1 MRNKR
6 RIIFAIVGLLLLV
19 SCEERS
25 SELLVENESV
35 NSNQEYVNNEH
46 ALNEL
51 QPVILGEKLENPFSV
66 ENMQL
71 ALDSLM
77 SKPNELEEAG
87 VTNRS
92 ASCVEIYPTDWY
104 ICFKVD
110 STQFNKLILDTTL
123 TLSQIPLDYEII
135 QEGDYLEEFQES
147 DIKTLYTVVK
157 PGYINP
163 DGIDF
168 EILEELFIPENSE
181 YYSETNISQTNIE
194 NRSFSRKIMDDNFV
208 TALLIQSFILTGNE
222 NQLPNKNQIEN
233 RMMFEECVQKSFLW
247 WTWTDCNICYYPEGT
262 VKIQT
267 PKGYEPV
274 KGIKMVMWRW
284 FTRIEAVTDKNGY
297 YKSKTKLNKL
307 LCTNNIQCY
316 LQMVGQNGENQ
327 WSMNVSVAGA
337 VCLWN
342 DSYNLGSFH
351 PDRND
356 FKINVSHKAWGK
368 CLINKAIY
376 DYIDIARENNLTLP
390 PKQLK
395 VAVHDKMRSSS
406 APLLNNHLNSS
417 FTAGAKNYLDV
428 ILGGFGETVVYAM
441 LWWGL
446 PDLMLCYE
454 PNLNLYERMIST
466 VWHELTHATHVQAMK
481 NNKGEWFA
489 SKYWSNNVYQQAKN
503 AMTSPNGDPYGK
515 KGGDYWEYI
524 ALSEGWA
531 NYRQWKIS
539 KEFLKYNSI
548 QMVKYGH
555 SKYDATPYSRVN
567 EIEYRYAALIN
578 DISSYVSDK
587 VFEKGIASCNTISEF
602 KNYLIREKSN
612 YATIIKNEFDKYEE
626 FN

>member
-1 MRNKR
+1 MT
-6 RIIFAIVGLLLLV
+6 IAGLLFLIG
-19 SCEERS
+19 CEDRS
-25 SELLVENESV
+25 AEFSTVNESV
-35 NSNQEYVNNEH
+35 DLPQESVVDECID
-46 ALNEL
+46 NEL
-51 QPVILGEKLENPFSV
+51 RPIILGDRLENPFSI

-71 ALDSLM
+71 ALDSLR

-87 VTNRS
+87 VINRS
-92 ASCVEIYPTDWY
+92 ASNVEIYPTDWY

-110 STQFNKLILDTTL
+110 STQFNKLVLDTTL
-123 TLSQIPLDYEII
+123 TLSQIPLDYEIV

-147 DIKTLYTVVK
+147 EIKTLYTVVK

-168 EILEELFIPENSE
+168 EVIEELFIPENSE
-181 YYSETNISQTNIE
+181 YYIETEINQTGVE
-194 NRSFSRKIMDDNFV
+194 NRAFDGKTMDDDFV

-222 NQLPNKNQIEN
+222 NQLPNKGQVEN
-233 RMMFEECVQKSFLW
+233 RMMFEECAQKSFLW
-247 WTWTDCNICYYPEGT
+247 WSWTDCGIYYYPEGT
-262 VKIQT
+262 VKLQT

-274 KGIKMVMWRW
+274 KGIKVVMWRW
-284 FTRIEAVTDKNGY
+284 FTRIEAITDNNGY
-297 YKSKTKLNKL
+297 YKSRTKLNKL

-316 LQMVGQNGENQ
+316 LQMVGQNGDNK
-327 WSMNVSVAGA
+327 WTMNLSIGGVL
-337 VCLWN
+337 CLWN
-342 DSYNLGSFH
+342 ESYNLGSFS

-356 FKINVSHKAWGK
+356 FKISVNHKAWGK

-376 DYIDIARENNLTLP
+376 DYIDIARENDLTLP

-395 VAVHDKMRSSS
+395 VAIHDKLRSSS
-406 APLLNNHLNSS
+406 APLLNNHLNMS
-417 FTAGAKNYLDV
+417 FTSGANIPIDV
-428 ILGGFGETVVYAM
+428 LFGGVGEAAVYFL

-454 PNLNLYERMIST
+454 PNLGQYEKMVST

-481 NNKGEWFA
+481 NNKGVWFA

-503 AMTSPNGDPYGK
+503 AMTSPNGDPYGA

-548 QMVKYGH
+548 QMVKYGN
-555 SKYDATPYSRVN
+555 SRYDATPYSRVN

-612 YATIIKNEFDKYEE
+612 YATIIKKEFDKYEE